1 MERKSTILTTINRI
15 KNQASSILDTAQ
27 TIIKSSHLRIALSY
41 LALSVSVIA
50 AFFAALP
57 VLVVVGGI
65 MVARYLE
72 DE

>member
-1 MERKSTILTTINRI
+1 M
-15 KNQASSILDTAQ
+15 
-27 TIIKSSHLRIALSY
+27 IIKSSHLRSALSY

-72 DE
+72 EE

>member
-1 MERKSTILTTINRI
+1 MERKSTILTTINQIRT
-15 KNQASSILDTAQ
+15 QASSILVTAQ
-27 TIIKSSHLRIALSY
+27 TIIKSSHLRSALSY

-72 DE
+72 EE

>member
-1 MERKSTILTTINRI
+1 MERKSTILTTINQIRT
-15 KNQASSILDTAQ
+15 QASSILDTAQ
-27 TIIKSSHLRIALSY
+27 TIIKASHLRSALSY

-72 DE
+72 EE

>member
-1 MERKSTILTTINRI
+1 MERKSTILTTINQIRT
-15 KNQASSILDTAQ
+15 QASSILDTTQ
-27 TIIKSSHLRIALSY
+27 TIIKSSHLRSTLSY

>member
-1 MERKSTILTTINRI
+1 MERKSTILTTINQIRT
-15 KNQASSILDTAQ
+15 QASSILDTAK
-27 TIIKSSHLRIALSY
+27 TIIKSSHLRSALSY
-41 LALSVSVIA
+41 FALTVSVIA

-72 DE
+72 EE

>member
-1 MERKSTILTTINRI
+1 MERKFTILTTINQI
-15 KNQASSILDTAQ
+15 KTQASSILDTAQ
-27 TIIKSSHLRIALSY
+27 TSIKSSHLRSALSY

-72 DE
+72 EE

>member
-1 MERKSTILTTINRI
+1 MERKSTILTTINQIRT
-15 KNQASSILDTAQ
+15 QASSILDTTQ
-27 TIIKSSHLRIALSY
+27 TIIKSSHLRSTLSY

-72 DE
+72 EE